1 MTKSE
6 LRSMIREMLREELKS
21 NRLTEGHEI
30 FDLGRGYYA
39 DIDQDQ
45 YELHPERISVEI
57 YKDTTGWQNPHY
69 DKYITTVR
77 SVDEA
82 REYVSSLRED
92 ASLIES
98 SLSAEEKVDAWHNGT
113 RKENYKAAS
122 IPKLNTYL
130 DIAKQKGYDDIVEI
144 IEDEFIRRKATAL
157 FYKHKQKEIFK

>member
-1 MTKSE
+1 MTKAE
-6 LRSMIREMLREELKS
+6 LKELIRECLREELKS

-45 YELHPERISVEI
+45 YELHPERINVEI

-82 REYVSSLRED
+82 REYVASSREE
-92 ASLIES
+92 LTES
-98 SLSAEEKVDAWHNGT
+98 SLTAEEKVDAWHAGT
-113 RKENYKAAS
+113 RKENYKAAG

-130 DIAKQKGYDDIVEI
+130 EIAKQKGYDDIVEI

-157 FYKHKQKEIFK
+157 FYKHKRDEIFK